1 MTESQRNRINAI
13 IEEGYRFDLGDYISR
28 GFTLFQK
35 SAGNFIG
42 FAFLAGM
49 IIVVA
54 SLVPVIG
61 SLLSNLILTPALLVG
76 GYLAADKLNRDEP
89 LEFGTFFKGFD
100 HVGQL
105 ALAAL
110 VTNLIIFASV
120 IPMFIVW
127 YLTGTFDWVIGAIDN
142 PLATVEPPAFP
153 FWSFL
158 LLAPAVYFAIAYSWA
173 YHFIVFYGM
182 EFWDA
187 METSRK
193 VISKKWGLFF
203 LFFLVL
209 GLLVGLGFLVFFIG
223 VLVAF
228 PVLMCANYA
237 AFADVT
243 ELLVEAEDDLVEHLI
258 D

>member
-13 IEEGYRFDLGDYISR
+13 IEEGYHFDLGDYIR
-28 GFTLFQK
+28 QGFTLFQK

-49 IIVVA
+49 MLFVA
-54 SLVPVIG
+54 GLVPVIG
-61 SLLSNLILTPALLVG
+61 SMLGNLILTPALLVG
-76 GYLAADKLNRDEP
+76 GYLAAHKLNRDER

-100 HVGQL
+100 YVGQL

-110 VTNLIIFASV
+110 VTNLIILASI

-127 YLTGTFDWVIGAIDN
+127 YLTGTFDWVWSTIDN
-142 PLATVEPPAFP
+142 PLATSEPPAFP

-158 LLAPAVYFAIAYSWA
+158 LLAPAVYFGIAYSWA
-173 YHFIVFYGM
+173 YHFIVFYEM
-182 EFWDA
+182 EFWGA

-193 VISKKWGLFF
+193 IISKKWGLFF

-209 GLLVGLGFLVFFIG
+209 GLLVGLGFLVFFVGI
-223 VLVAF
+223 LVAF

>member
-13 IEEGYRFDLGDYISR
+13 TEEDYHFDLGDYISR

-49 IIVVA
+49 ILVVA
-54 SLVPVIG
+54 SLIPFIG
-61 SLLSNLILTPALLVG
+61 SLLSNLILTPALMVG
-76 GYLAADKLNRDEP
+76 GYLAAHKLDRDEP

-100 HVGQL
+100 YLGQL

-110 VTNLIIFASV
+110 VTNLIILSSF
-120 IPMFIVW
+120 IPMLIVW
-127 YLTGTFDWVIGAIDN
+127 YLTGTFDWVWNAIEN
-142 PLATVEPPAFP
+142 PLATAEPPSFP
-153 FWSFL
+153 LWSFL
-158 LLAPAVYFAIAYSWA
+158 LLAPAVYFSIAYSWA

-193 VISKKWGLFF
+193 IVSKKWGLFF
-203 LFFLVL
+203 LFFLAL
-209 GLLVGLGFLVFFIG
+209 GLLVGLGFVLFFIG
-223 VLVAF
+223 ILVTF
-228 PVLMCANYA
+228 PVLICANYA

-243 ELLVEAEDDLVEHLI
+243 ELLVETEDDLVEHLI
-258 D
+258 N